1 MEYKNQLR
9 IWNGWGLIENQKF
22 IEEKKNL
29 QEKLKEF
36 LNFYFPSKSEFSFS
50 IKREEILARVTDSKI
65 SFFEIENN
73 EILKK
78 ILKIDKQ
85 IRLDYSFGQSFPDW
99 ISFRTGWNLKIT
111 DAVAIPKSLE
121 EIQTI
126 LEFCKKNHYR
136 LIIYGGGTSVV
147 GHIKPELKRPT
158 ITLSMEKIN
167 RLKEINKVNS
177 YAIFEAGISG
187 PELEEQLQ
195 KFGYRLGHY
204 PQSFELS
211 TLGGWI
217 ATRSSGQQSLYYG
230 RIEDL
235 FLGGKILT
243 NQGILEI
250 YPNPASSAGPDLKEF
265 ILGSEGRIGI
275 LFEAIVKIRPLPEV
289 EEFHGLF
296 FKDSIKAID
305 FIKNVVRIRTNL
317 SMIRLSFPE
326 ETKVNLE
333 MAKVM
338 SNQKSVEYLEKILK
352 FKGFH
357 SNYLMMIVGFTGTK
371 KEVEFSKKLVFNIVK
386 DYGGY
391 VNRIFLSSK
400 LGKSWQKARFTTP
413 YLRNLL
419 WDIGYGVDT
428 LETCLPWEK
437 ILEAKDKIELSIKT
451 AAQKF
456 NEKILVYTHLSH
468 VYLNGSSLYVTFIFP
483 LKSNPE
489 EIFLMWKEI
498 KESASKTIVEL
509 KGTISHQHG
518 VGKDHKPYLISEKG
532 KIGMDWLETLIKHS
546 DPDQILNNNNLI

>member
-1 MEYKNQLR
+1 MEYKNQLK

-22 IEEKKNL
+22 IQEKQNL

-36 LNFYFPSKSEFSFS
+36 LNYYVPLKSEFSLS
-50 IKREEILARVTDSKI
+50 IKREEILEQITDSRI
-65 SFFEIENN
+65 SFSEIQNN
-73 EILKK
+73 EILRK

-111 DAVAIPKSLE
+111 DAVAIPESIN
-121 EIQTI
+121 EIQSI
-126 LEFCKKNHYR
+126 VEFCKKNNYR

-147 GHIKPELKRPT
+147 GHIKPELERPT

-167 RLKEINKVNS
+167 RLKEINKSNS

-187 PELEEQLQ
+187 PDLENELQR
-195 KFGYRLGHY
+195 FGYRLGHY

-243 NQGILEI
+243 NQGIMEI

-275 LFEAIVKIRPLPEV
+275 ILEAIVKIRPLPEV

-296 FKDSIKAID
+296 FKDSKKAID
-305 FIKNVVRIRTNL
+305 FIKNIIRLKTNL

-338 SNQKSVEYLEKILK
+338 SNQKSIEYLEKILK

-357 SNYLMMIVGFTGTK
+357 SNYLMLIMGFTGIK
-371 KEVEFSKKLVFNIVK
+371 KEIQFSKKLVFDIAK
-386 DYGGY
+386 DYDGY
-391 VNRIFLSSK
+391 TNTLFLSSK
-400 LGKSWQKARFTTP
+400 LGKSWQKARFTSP
-413 YLRNLL
+413 YFRNLL
-419 WDIGYGVDT
+419 WEIGYGVDT

-437 ILEAKDKIELSIKT
+437 ILEAKEKIELAIKT

-456 NEKILVYTHLSH
+456 NENILVYTHLSH

-489 EIFLMWKEI
+489 ELYLMWKEI
-498 KESASKTIVEL
+498 KDSASKTIMEL

-518 VGKDHKPYLISEKG
+518 VGKDHKPYLIFEKG
-532 KIGMDWLETLIKHS
+532 KIGIDWLKTLIKYS
-546 DPDQILNNNNLI
+546 DPVQIFNNNNLI